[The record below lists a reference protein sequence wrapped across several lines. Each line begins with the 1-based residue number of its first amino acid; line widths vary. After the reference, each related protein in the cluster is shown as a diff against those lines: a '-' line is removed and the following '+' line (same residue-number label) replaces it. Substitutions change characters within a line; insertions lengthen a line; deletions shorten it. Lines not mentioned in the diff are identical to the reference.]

1 MTVEDVYVP
10 GEDNDQLQSDHN
22 DQLQMEHSQGG
33 KMAYDNTPKDNAVT
47 IFLNEGPKKSEKSP
61 DFGGKGLI
69 RGEETRIAG
78 WRNITK
84 DGRKTINLRFR
95 DPDGE
100 EATTVKKEVEKEEP
114 DDDWF

>member
-1 MTVEDVYVP
+1 MTVEDVYTP

-33 KMAYDNTPKDNAVT
+33 KMPYDNAPKDNEVT
-47 IFLNEGPKKSEKSP
+47 IWLNEDKKSEKSP

-69 RGEETRIAG
+69 RGQVMRIAG
-78 WRNITK
+78 WKHITK
-84 DGRKTINLRFR
+84 DGRKKLNLRFQL
-95 DPDGE
+95 PDGE
-100 EATTVKKEVEKEEP
+100 VPAPVKKEEP